1 MGVAKKD
8 VYKKSGKLVIL
19 PKKILMSFAKLV
31 SQNVETMNVASLILY
46 YYQISLQRKRDFF
59 SNVDVFEMARVV
71 LKQIPVINN
80 SESQIFLEGSRNNR
94 RTIDSNRFYSMRFN
108 PIQGPSERKER
119 GRGRKSI
126 LHTDILA
133 GI

>member
-46 YYQISLQRKRDFF
+46 YYQLSLQRKKRFF
-59 SNVDVFEMARVV
+59 FEMWML
-71 LKQIPVINN
+71 LK
-80 SESQIFLEGSRNNR
+80 SREFK
-94 RTIDSNRFYSMRFN
+94 IDTCD
-108 PIQGPSERKER
+108 K
-119 GRGRKSI
+119 
-126 LHTDILA
+126 
-133 GI
+133 

>member
-1 MGVAKKD
+1 MQCARMMGRFFRSLILLSKGVAKKD

-59 SNVDVFEMARVV
+59 SNVDVFEMVRVV
-71 LKQIPVINN
+71 LKQIPAINN
-80 SESQIFLEGSRNNR
+80 SESQLFLEGSRNNR
-94 RTIDSNRFYSMRFN
+94 RTIDSNRFCFHE
-108 PIQGPSERKER
+108 IQPHSRTVG
-119 GRGRKSI
+119 
-126 LHTDILA
+126 T
-133 GI
+133 